1 MMEVTSE
8 HSSSSPINKT
18 LDRAPYLLYQ
28 FCKTV
33 AVYRTAP
40 QQQSGQAVAGVGQ
53 VILFFENAS
62 GDAELLSFTPEFKP
76 SSSPSEFSSDGYLVV
91 TNYISHECHS
101 HGPWIAGETSRQ
113 FFVSACSCQVL
124 RQTV

>member
-1 MMEVTSE
+1 MKMVVEATSE
-8 HSSSSPINKT
+8 HSSSLPINKT
-18 LDRAPYLLYQ
+18 LDRALYLLYQ
-28 FCKTV
+28 FWKTV

-40 QQQSGQAVAGVGQ
+40 QQHRGQAVAGVGQ

-76 SSSPSEFSSDGYLVV
+76 SSSPCEFSSDGYLVV

-101 HGPWIAGETSRQ
+101 HGPWIVGETNHDSVR
-113 FFVSACSCQVL
+113 A
-124 RQTV
+124 